1 MRKSFIIGISV
12 MLAFLACTKQTQQ
25 PAVEELVLEV
35 SMPETLTKTVLGPK
49 AAGVYPVLWSVGDYI
64 TVNGVPSKPLT
75 ALEAGATTAVF
86 HFSAPIKTPYHVQY
100 GTEVPAFQQYTDGN
114 ICAFSAPMQ
123 ATSYEA
129 AFTLKHQAC
138 VLSLPLS
145 GSVTVA
151 GISVSAIDGTP
162 LSSGGT
168 VQLTMP
174 GGGVS
179 ISSAKTFCLAVQPA
193 VLEKGLSVDIYT
205 TTGDRMNLVSF
216 VDETLTAGTVYKF
229 PATSFKANAHPV
241 TVIADFTQLKAFAEK
256 VAVGEK
262 YLQARMTAN
271 IQADNTWTPLEGF
284 TGDFDGGG
292 YTLSGL
298 KKAFANELQGCIRN
312 LTVEADITIASK
324 DDIVGKESDY
334 WAGIL
339 TNRMYTGA
347 LVSNC
352 VAKGSISYTQWG
364 KELQVGAICGYA
376 VRGTVEHCV
385 NEAAITVTGDDGT
398 AAVQAGGIV
407 GRVYASKDLV
417 HILNCRNEGTL
428 SLDGTLKS
436 AEVGGIVG
444 QFQPPAASA
453 LSGCTFTGEISFES
467 GSTLSGAMNL
477 GGIAGSVKTASIAD
491 CSSEGTMTVN
501 SSSSGA
507 IRAGGILGNAQSY
520 GEGSDIG
527 LSGCT
532 FSGALT
538 IDVPSHGTLN
548 TNAITGLYST
558 ATHTETGCVNSGT
571 ITVL

>member
-241 TVIADFTQLKAFAEK
+241 TVIADYAQLKDFAEK
-256 VAVGEK
+256 VAAGEK
-262 YLQARMTAN
+262 YLQARMTAD
-271 IQADNTWTPLEGF
+271 IAADNTWTPLEGF

-324 DDIVGKESDY
+324 DDIVGEESVF

-352 VAKGSISYTQWG
+352 VAKGSLSYNQWG
-364 KELQVGAICGYA
+364 KELRAGAFCGYA
-376 VRGTVEHCV
+376 ARGSIEHCTNQASISV
-385 NEAAITVTGDDGT
+385 QGDGSW
-398 AAVQAGGIV
+398 AVQAGGIV
-407 GRVYASKDLV
+407 GRVYASGDQV
-417 HILNCRNEGTL
+417 NITGCTNEGSL
-428 SLDGTLKS
+428 SLSGTLKTTE
-436 AEVGGIVG
+436 AGGIVG
-444 QFQPPAASA
+444 QFQPATAST
-453 LSGCTFTGEISFES
+453 LSGCSFTGDISFES
-467 GSTLSGAMNL
+467 SSTLSGAMNL

-491 CSSEGTMTVN
+491 CSSAGTMTVN

>member
-1 MRKSFIIGISV
+1 MRNAFIIGISLL
-12 MLAFLACTKQTQQ
+12 LAFLSCAKQEQ
-25 PAVEELVLEV
+25 PAVEEVMLEV
-35 SMPETLTKTVLGPK
+35 SMPRTVTKTVLGLK

-64 TVNGVPSKPLT
+64 TVNGVQSRPLT
-75 ALEAGATTAVF
+75 ALEAGSTTAVF

-100 GTEVPAFQQYTDGN
+100 GTEVPSAQQYTNGN

-123 ATSYEA
+123 VTSYET

-179 ISSAKTFCLAVQPA
+179 ISSAKTFCLALRPA
-193 VLEKGLSVDIYT
+193 YLEKGLSIDIYT
-205 TTGDRMNLVSF
+205 TEGTRMNLISF
-216 VDETLTAGTVYKF
+216 VGESLTAGSVYEFPETV
-229 PATSFKANAHPV
+229 FKANAHPL
-241 TVIADFTQLKAFAEK
+241 TVIADYAQLKAFAGR
-256 VAVGEK
+256 VAAGEK
-262 YLQARMTAN
+262 YLQARMTAD
-271 IQADNTWTPLEGF
+271 IAADNTWTPLKVF

-298 KKAFANELQGCIRN
+298 SKAFADTLQGCIRN
-312 LTVEADITIASK
+312 LTVDADIKISSK
-324 DDIVGKESDY
+324 DDIAGDEAVY
-334 WAGIL
+334 WAGII

-347 LVSNC
+347 LISNC
-352 VAKGSISYTQWG
+352 VAKGSLSYNQWG
-364 KELQVGAICGYA
+364 KELRAGAFCGYA
-376 VRGTVEHCV
+376 VRGSIEHCT
-385 NEAAITVTGDDGT
+385 NQASISVTGDGS

-407 GRVYASKDLV
+407 GRVYASSDLV

-444 QFQPPAASA
+444 KFEPNSSST

-491 CSSEGTMTVN
+491 CSSEGTMTVRA
-501 SSSSGA
+501 SSSGA

-520 GEGSDIG
+520 GDGSDIG

-538 IDVPSHGTLN
+538 IDVPLHGTLN

>member
-1 MRKSFIIGISV
+1 MRKQLYILSV
-12 MLAFLACTKQTQQ
+12 LVTALLSCTRQEQ
-25 PAVEELVLEV
+25 ASSGDFVLEV
-35 SMPETLTKTVLGPK
+35 SMPETLTKTVLGLT

-75 ALEAGATTAVF
+75 ALEAGAATAVF

-100 GTEVPAFQQYTDGN
+100 GTEVPAFQQYTEGN

-162 LSSGGT
+162 LSVGGT

-179 ISSAKTFCLAVQPA
+179 ISSAKTFCLALRPA
-193 VLEKGLSVDIYT
+193 YLEKGLSIDIYT
-205 TTGDRMNLVSF
+205 TEGTRMNLISF
-216 VDETLTAGTVYKF
+216 VGESLTAGSVYEF
-229 PATSFKANAHPV
+229 PATSFKANAHPL
-241 TVIADFTQLKAFAEK
+241 TVIADYAQLKAFAGR
-256 VAVGEK
+256 VAAGEK
-262 YLQARMTAN
+262 YLQARMTAD
-271 IQADNTWTPLEGF
+271 ITADDSWTPLEGF

-292 YTLSGL
+292 YTVFGL

-312 LTVEADITIASK
+312 LTVEADIKISSK
-324 DDIVGKESDY
+324 DDIVGEESVY
-334 WAGIL
+334 WAGII

-347 LVSNC
+347 LISNC
-352 VAKGSISYTQWG
+352 VAKGSLSYNQWG
-364 KELQVGAICGYA
+364 KELRAGAFCGYA
-376 VRGTVEHCV
+376 ARGSIEHCT
-385 NEAAITVTGDDGT
+385 NQASIHVTGNGS

-407 GRVYASKDLV
+407 GRVYASGDQV
-417 HILNCRNEGTL
+417 NIIGCTNEGSL
-428 SLDGTLKS
+428 SLSGTLKTTE
-436 AEVGGIVG
+436 AGGIVG
-444 QFQPPAASA
+444 QFQPISTSI
-453 LSGCTFTGEISFES
+453 LSGCSFTGEISFES

-491 CSSEGTMTVN
+491 CSSAGAMTVS

-507 IRAGGILGNAQSY
+507 IRAGGILGQAQSY
-520 GEGSDIG
+520 GDGSDIG
-527 LSGCT
+527 LAGCT

-538 IDVPSHGTLN
+538 IHVPSHGTLN

-558 ATHTETGCVNSGT
+558 ATHTETGCVNTGK

>member
-1 MRKSFIIGISV
+1 MRNAFIIGISLV
-12 MLAFLACTKQTQQ
+12 LAILSCAKQEQ
-25 PAVEELVLEV
+25 PAMEEVVLEV
-35 SMPETLTKTVLGPK
+35 SMPQTVTKTVLGLK

-64 TVNGVPSKPLT
+64 TVNGVQSRPLT
-75 ALEAGATTAVF
+75 ALEAGSTTAVF

-100 GTEVPAFQQYTDGN
+100 GTEVPSAQQYTNGN

-123 ATSYEA
+123 VTSYET

-162 LSSGGT
+162 LSGGGT

-179 ISSAKTFCLAVQPA
+179 ISSAKTFCLALRPVY
-193 VLEKGLSVDIYT
+193 LEKGLSIDIYT
-205 TTGDRMNLVSF
+205 TEGTRMNLISF
-216 VDETLTAGTVYKF
+216 VGENLTAGTVYEF
-229 PATSFKANAHPV
+229 PETVFKANAHPV
-241 TVIADFTQLKAFAEK
+241 TVIANFTQLKAFAEK
-256 VAVGEK
+256 VAAGEK

-298 KKAFANELQGCIRN
+298 SKAFANELQGCIRN
-312 LTVEADITIASK
+312 LTVDADITIASK
-324 DDIVGKESDY
+324 DDIAGDESVY
-334 WAGIL
+334 WAGII

-347 LVSNC
+347 LISNC
-352 VAKGSISYTQWG
+352 VAKGSLSYSQWG
-364 KELQVGAICGYA
+364 KELRAGAFCGYA
-376 VRGTVEHCV
+376 PRGSIEHCT
-385 NEAAITVTGDDGT
+385 NQASISVTGDGS

-407 GRVYASKDLV
+407 GRVYASGDQV
-417 HILNCRNEGTL
+417 NIIGCTNEGSL
-428 SLDGTLKS
+428 SLSGTLKTTE
-436 AEVGGIVG
+436 AGGIVG
-444 QFQPPAASA
+444 QFQPISTSI
-453 LSGCTFTGEISFES
+453 LSGCSFTGEISFES

-491 CSSEGTMTVN
+491 CSSAGTMTVN

-520 GEGSDIG
+520 GDGSDIG
-527 LSGCT
+527 LTGCT

-538 IDVPSHGTLN
+538 INVPSHGTLY
-548 TNAITGLYST
+548 TNAFTGLYST
-558 ATHTETGCVNSGT
+558 ATHTETGCVNTGT

>member
-1 MRKSFIIGISV
+1 MRKQLYILSV
-12 MLAFLACTKQTQQ
+12 LATALLSCTRQEQ
-25 PAVEELVLEV
+25 ASSGDFVLEV
-35 SMPETLTKTVLGPK
+35 SMPETVTKTVLGPK

-75 ALEAGATTAVF
+75 TLEAGEATAAF
-86 HFSAPIKTPYHVQY
+86 HFSESIKTPYHVQY
-100 GTEVPAFQQYTDGN
+100 GSGVPSAQQYSEGN
-114 ICAFSAPMQ
+114 IRAFAAPMGV
-123 ATSYEA
+123 TSYDA
-129 AFTLKHQAC
+129 SFTLEHQAC

-162 LSSGGT
+162 LSGGGT

-179 ISSAKTFCLAVQPA
+179 ISSAKTFCLALRPA
-193 VLEKGLSVDIYT
+193 YLEKGLSVDIYT

-216 VDETLTAGTVYKF
+216 VGETLTAGSVYEFQETV
-229 PATSFKANAHPV
+229 FKANAHPV
-241 TVIADFTQLKAFAEK
+241 TVIANFTQLKAFAEK
-256 VAVGEK
+256 VAASEK
-262 YLQARMTAN
+262 FLQARMTAN

-312 LTVEADITIASK
+312 LTVEADIKISSK
-324 DDIVGKESDY
+324 DDIVGKDSVY
-334 WAGIL
+334 WAGII

-347 LVSNC
+347 LINNC
-352 VAKGSISYTQWG
+352 VAKGSLFYNQWG
-364 KELQVGAICGYA
+364 KELRAGAFCGYA
-376 VRGTVEHCV
+376 ARGSIEHCT
-385 NEAAITVTGDDGT
+385 NQASISVTGDGS

-407 GRVYASKDLV
+407 GRVYASGDQV
-417 HILNCRNEGTL
+417 NIIGCTNEGSL
-428 SLDGTLKS
+428 SLSGTLKTTE
-436 AEVGGIVG
+436 AGGIVG
-444 QFQPPAASA
+444 QFQPISTSI
-453 LSGCTFTGEISFES
+453 LSGCTFTGEINFES

-491 CSSEGTMTVN
+491 CSSAGTMTVN

-520 GEGSDIG
+520 GDGSDIG
-527 LSGCT
+527 LAGCT
-532 FSGALT
+532 FSGTLT
-538 IDVPSHGTLN
+538 IHVPSHGTLN

>member
-1 MRKSFIIGISV
+1 MRKTFIIGISV
-12 MLAFLACTKQTQQ
+12 VLAFLACTKQTQQ

-86 HFSAPIKTPYHVQY
+86 HFSEPIKTPYHVQY
-100 GTEVPAFQQYTDGN
+100 GGEVPSSQQYAEGN
-114 ICAFSAPMQ
+114 IRSFSAPMQ
-123 ATSYEA
+123 VTSYEA
-129 AFTLKHQAC
+129 TFTMEHQAC
-138 VLSLPLS
+138 ILSLPLS
-145 GSVTVA
+145 GSVNIA
-151 GISVSAIDGTP
+151 GISVSALDGTP
-162 LSSGGT
+162 LSVGGT
-168 VQLTMP
+168 VQLTFP

-179 ISSAKTFCLAVQPA
+179 IESAKTFCLALRPA
-193 VLEKGLSVDIYT
+193 YLEKGLSVDIYT
-205 TTGDRMNLVSF
+205 TTGERMNLVSF
-216 VDETLTAGTVYKF
+216 VDETLTAGTVYEF
-229 PATSFKANAHPV
+229 PATTFKANAHPV
-241 TVIADFTQLKAFAEK
+241 TVIANYTQLKAFAAK
-256 VAVGEK
+256 VAAGEK
-262 YLQARMTAN
+262 YLQARMTAD
-271 IQADNTWTPLEGF
+271 IVADNTWTPLVGF

-298 KKAFANELQGCIRN
+298 SKAFANELQGCIRN
-312 LTVEADITIASK
+312 LTVEADITITSK
-324 DDIVGKESDY
+324 DDIVGEESVF

-347 LVSNC
+347 LISNC
-352 VAKGSISYTQWG
+352 VAKGSLSYNQWG
-364 KELQVGAICGYA
+364 KELRAGAFCGYA
-376 VRGTVEHCV
+376 ARGSIEHCT
-385 NEAAITVTGDDGT
+385 NQASISVTGDGS

-407 GRVYASKDLV
+407 GRVYASGDQV
-417 HILNCRNEGTL
+417 NIIGCTNEGSL
-428 SLDGTLKS
+428 SLSGTLKTT
-436 AEVGGIVG
+436 EVGGIVG
-444 QFQPPAASA
+444 QFQPAPASA
-453 LSGCTFTGEISFES
+453 LSGCTFTGEINFES

-491 CSSEGTMTVN
+491 CSSEGTMTVRA
-501 SSSSGA
+501 SSSGA

-520 GEGSDIG
+520 EGTNSIS
-527 LSGCT
+527 LTGCT

>member
-1 MRKSFIIGISV
+1 MRKQLYILSV
-12 MLAFLACTKQTQQ
+12 LATALLSCTRQEQ
-25 PAVEELVLEV
+25 ASSGDFVLEV
-35 SMPETLTKTVLGPK
+35 SMPETLTKTVLGLK

-64 TVNGVPSKPLT
+64 TVNGVLSKPLT
-75 ALEAGATTAVF
+75 ALEAGAATAVF

-100 GTEVPAFQQYTDGN
+100 GTEVPAFQQYTEGN

-162 LSSGGT
+162 LSGGGT

-179 ISSAKTFCLAVQPA
+179 ISSAKTFCLALRPA
-193 VLEKGLSVDIYT
+193 YLEKGLSIDIYT
-205 TTGDRMNLVSF
+205 TEGTRMNLISF
-216 VDETLTAGTVYKF
+216 VGESLTAGSVYEF
-229 PATSFKANAHPV
+229 PATSFKANAHPL
-241 TVIADFTQLKAFAEK
+241 TVIADYAQLKAFAGR
-256 VAVGEK
+256 VAAGEK

-292 YTLSGL
+292 YTVFGL

-312 LTVEADITIASK
+312 LTVEADIKISSK
-324 DDIVGKESDY
+324 DDIVGDKDVY
-334 WAGIL
+334 WAGII

-347 LVSNC
+347 LISNC
-352 VAKGSISYTQWG
+352 VAKGSLSYNQWG
-364 KELQVGAICGYA
+364 KELRAGAFCGYA
-376 VRGTVEHCV
+376 ARGSIEHCT
-385 NEAAITVTGDDGT
+385 NQASIHVTGDGS

-407 GRVYASKDLV
+407 GRVYASGDQV
-417 HILNCRNEGTL
+417 NIIGCTNEGSL
-428 SLDGTLKS
+428 SLSGTLKTTE
-436 AEVGGIVG
+436 AGGIVG
-444 QFQPPAASA
+444 QFQPAAASA
-453 LSGCTFTGEISFES
+453 LSGCSFTGEISFES

-491 CSSEGTMTVN
+491 CSSAGTMTVN

-507 IRAGGILGNAQSY
+507 IRSGGILGHAQSY
-520 GEGSDIG
+520 GDGSDIG
-527 LSGCT
+527 LAGCT
-532 FSGALT
+532 FSGVLT
-538 IDVPSHGTLN
+538 IHVPSHGTLN

>member
-1 MRKSFIIGISV
+1 MRKQLYILSV
-12 MLAFLACTKQTQQ
+12 LATALLSCTRQEQ
-25 PAVEELVLEV
+25 PPMKDFMLEV

-49 AAGVYPVLWSVGDYI
+49 AAGIYPVLWSVGDYI
-64 TVNGVPSKPLT
+64 TVNGVQSKPLT
-75 ALEAGATTAVF
+75 ALEAGAATAVF
-86 HFSAPIKTPYHVQY
+86 HFSESIKTPYHVQY
-100 GTEVPAFQQYTDGN
+100 GSGVPSAQQYSDGN

-162 LSSGGT
+162 LSGGGT

-179 ISSAKTFCLAVQPA
+179 ISSAKTFCLALRPA
-193 VLEKGLSVDIYT
+193 YLEKGLSIDIYT
-205 TTGDRMNLVSF
+205 TEGTRMNLISF
-216 VDETLTAGTVYKF
+216 VGESLTAGSVYEF
-229 PATSFKANAHPV
+229 PATSFKANAHPL
-241 TVIADFTQLKAFAEK
+241 TVIADYAQLKAFADR
-256 VAVGEK
+256 VAAGEK

-312 LTVEADITIASK
+312 LTVEADIKISSK
-324 DDIVGKESDY
+324 DDIVGEESVY
-334 WAGIL
+334 WAGII

-347 LVSNC
+347 LISNC
-352 VAKGSISYTQWG
+352 VAKGSLSYNQWG
-364 KELQVGAICGYA
+364 KELRAGAFCGYA
-376 VRGTVEHCV
+376 ARGSIEHCTNQASISV
-385 NEAAITVTGDDGT
+385 KGDGS

-407 GRVYASKDLV
+407 GRVYASGDQV
-417 HILNCRNEGTL
+417 NIIGCRDEGSL
-428 SLDGTLKS
+428 SLSGTLKTTE
-436 AEVGGIVG
+436 AGGIVG
-444 QFQPPAASA
+444 QFQPISTSI
-453 LSGCTFTGEISFES
+453 LSGCSFTGEISFES

-491 CSSEGTMTVN
+491 CSSAGTMTVN

-507 IRAGGILGNAQSY
+507 IRSGGILGHAQSY
-520 GEGSDIG
+520 GDGSDIG
-527 LSGCT
+527 LAGCT

-538 IDVPSHGTLN
+538 IHVSSHGTLN

-558 ATHTETGCVNSGT
+558 ATHTETGCVNSGK

>member
-1 MRKSFIIGISV
+1 MRKQLYILSV
-12 MLAFLACTKQTQQ
+12 LALTVLSCTRQEQ
-25 PAVEELVLEV
+25 ASSGDFVLEV

-75 ALEAGATTAVF
+75 ALEAGDATAVF

-100 GTEVPAFQQYTDGN
+100 GTEVPAFQQYTEGN

-162 LSSGGT
+162 LSGGGT

-179 ISSAKTFCLAVQPA
+179 ISSAKTFYLALQPA
-193 VLEKGLSVDIYT
+193 YLEKGLSIDIYT
-205 TTGDRMNLVSF
+205 TEGTRMNLISF
-216 VDETLTAGTVYKF
+216 VGENLTAGSVYEF
-229 PATSFKANAHPV
+229 PATTFKANAHPL
-241 TVIADFTQLKAFAEK
+241 TVIADYAQLKAFAGR
-256 VAVGEK
+256 VAAGEK

-312 LTVEADITIASK
+312 LTVEADIKISSK
-324 DDIVGKESDY
+324 DDIVGEESVY
-334 WAGIL
+334 WAGII

-347 LVSNC
+347 LISNC
-352 VAKGSISYTQWG
+352 VAKGSLSYTQWG
-364 KELQVGAICGYA
+364 KELRAGAFCGYA
-376 VRGTVEHCV
+376 ARGSIEHCT
-385 NEAAITVTGDDGT
+385 NQASISVTGDGS

-407 GRVYASKDLV
+407 GRVYASGDQV
-417 HILNCRNEGTL
+417 NIIGCRDEGSL
-428 SLDGTLKS
+428 SLSGTLKTTE
-436 AEVGGIVG
+436 AGGIVG
-444 QFQPPAASA
+444 QFQPISTSI
-453 LSGCTFTGEISFES
+453 LSGCSFTGEISFES

-491 CSSEGTMTVN
+491 CSSAGTMTVN

-507 IRAGGILGNAQSY
+507 IRSGGILGHAQSY
-520 GEGSDIG
+520 GDGSDIC
-527 LSGCT
+527 LAGCT

-538 IDVPSHGTLN
+538 IHVSSHGTLN

-558 ATHTETGCVNSGT
+558 ATHTETDCVNSGK

>member
-1 MRKSFIIGISV
+1 MGKQLYILSV
-12 MLAFLACTKQTQQ
+12 LALTVLSCTRQEQ
-25 PAVEELVLEV
+25 VSSGDFVLEV
-35 SMPETLTKTVLGPK
+35 SMPETLTKTVLGLK

-75 ALEAGATTAVF
+75 ALEAGDATAVF

-100 GTEVPAFQQYTDGN
+100 GTEVPAFQQYTEGN

-145 GSVTVA
+145 GSVNIA
-151 GISVSAIDGTP
+151 GISVGALDGTP
-162 LSSGGT
+162 LSVGGT

-174 GGGVS
+174 EGGVS
-179 ISSAKTFCLAVQPA
+179 ISSAKTFCLALRPA
-193 VLEKGLSVDIYT
+193 YLEKGLSIDIYT
-205 TTGDRMNLVSF
+205 TEGTRMNLISF
-216 VDETLTAGTVYKF
+216 VGESLTAGSVYEF
-229 PATSFKANAHPV
+229 PATSFKANAHPL
-241 TVIADFTQLKAFAEK
+241 TVIADYAQLKAFADR
-256 VAVGEK
+256 VAAGEK
-262 YLQARMTAN
+262 YLQARMTAD
-271 IQADNTWTPLEGF
+271 ITADDSWTPLEGF

-312 LTVEADITIASK
+312 LTVEADIKISSK
-324 DDIVGKESDY
+324 DDIVGEESVY
-334 WAGIL
+334 WAGII
-339 TNRMYTGA
+339 TNRMYAGA
-347 LVSNC
+347 LISNC
-352 VAKGSISYTQWG
+352 VAKGSLFYNQWG
-364 KELQVGAICGYA
+364 KELRAGAFCGYA
-376 VRGTVEHCV
+376 ARGSIEHCT
-385 NEAAITVTGDDGT
+385 NQASISVTGDGS

-407 GRVYASKDLV
+407 GRVYASGDQV
-417 HILNCRNEGTL
+417 NIIGCTNEGSL
-428 SLDGTLKS
+428 SLSGTLKTTE
-436 AEVGGIVG
+436 AGGIVG
-444 QFQPPAASA
+444 QFQPISTSA
-453 LSGCTFTGEISFES
+453 LSGCSFTGEISFES

-491 CSSEGTMTVN
+491 CSSAGTMTVN

-507 IRAGGILGNAQSY
+507 IRSGGILGHAQSY
-520 GEGSDIG
+520 GDGSDIG

-538 IDVPSHGTLN
+538 IHVPSHGTLN

>member
-1 MRKSFIIGISV
+1 MRKQLYILSVLALVLIS
-12 MLAFLACTKQTQQ
+12 CTRQEQ
-25 PAVEELVLEV
+25 ASSGDFVLEV

-75 ALEAGATTAVF
+75 ALEAGAATAVF
-86 HFSAPIKTPYHVQY
+86 HFSAPIKTPYRVQY
-100 GTEVPAFQQYTDGN
+100 GIDVPSVQQYSEGN
-114 ICAFSAPMQ
+114 IRAFSAPMGV
-123 ATSYEA
+123 TSYDA
-129 AFTLKHQAC
+129 SFTLEHLAC

-145 GSVTVA
+145 GSVSIA
-151 GISVSAIDGTP
+151 GISVSALDGTP

-179 ISSAKTFCLAVQPA
+179 ISSAKTFCLALRPA
-193 VLEKGLSVDIYT
+193 YLEKGLSIDIYT
-205 TTGDRMNLVSF
+205 TEGTRMNLISF
-216 VDETLTAGTVYKF
+216 VGESLTAGSVYEF
-229 PATSFKANAHPV
+229 PATSFKANAHPL
-241 TVIADFTQLKAFAEK
+241 TVIADYAQLKAFAEK
-256 VAVGEK
+256 VASGEK
-262 YLQARMTAN
+262 YLQARMTAD
-271 IQADNTWTPLEGF
+271 ITADDTWTPLDGF

-312 LTVEADITIASK
+312 LTVDADIKISSK
-324 DDIVGKESDY
+324 DDIAGDESVY
-334 WAGIL
+334 WAGII

-347 LVSNC
+347 LISNC
-352 VAKGSISYTQWG
+352 VAKGSLSYNQWG
-364 KELQVGAICGYA
+364 KELRAGAFCGYA
-376 VRGTVEHCV
+376 ARGSIEHCA
-385 NEAAITVTGDDGT
+385 NQASISVTGDGS

-407 GRVYASKDLV
+407 GRVYASGDQV
-417 HILNCRNEGTL
+417 NIIGCTNEGSL
-428 SLDGTLKS
+428 SLSGTLKTTE
-436 AEVGGIVG
+436 AGGIVG
-444 QFQPPAASA
+444 QFQPAAASA
-453 LSGCTFTGEISFES
+453 LSGCTFTGEITFGS

-491 CSSEGTMTVN
+491 CSSAGTMTVN
-501 SSSSGA
+501 SSFSGA

-520 GEGSDIG
+520 TGDNSVSLTDC
-527 LSGCT
+527 S

-538 IDVPSHGTLN
+538 IHVPSHGTLN

-558 ATHTETGCVNSGT
+558 DTHTETGCVNSGT

>member
-12 MLAFLACTKQTQQ
+12 VLAFLACTKQTQQ

-241 TVIADFTQLKAFAEK
+241 TVIADYAQLKDFAEK
-256 VAVGEK
+256 VAAGEK
-262 YLQARMTAN
+262 YLQARMTAD
-271 IQADNTWTPLEGF
+271 IAADNTWTPLEGF

-324 DDIVGKESDY
+324 DDIVGEESVF

-352 VAKGSISYTQWG
+352 VAKGSLSYNQWG
-364 KELQVGAICGYA
+364 KELRAGAFCGYA
-376 VRGTVEHCV
+376 ARGSIEHCTNQASISV
-385 NEAAITVTGDDGT
+385 QGDGSW
-398 AAVQAGGIV
+398 AVQAGGIV
-407 GRVYASKDLV
+407 GRVYASGDQV
-417 HILNCRNEGTL
+417 NITGCTNEGSL
-428 SLDGTLKS
+428 SLSGTLKTTE
-436 AEVGGIVG
+436 AGGIVG
-444 QFQPPAASA
+444 QFQPATAST
-453 LSGCTFTGEISFES
+453 LSGCSFTGDISFES
-467 GSTLSGAMNL
+467 SSTLSGAMNL

-491 CSSEGTMTVN
+491 CSSAGTMTVN

-538 IDVPSHGTLN
+538 IDVSSHGTLN

>member
-1 MRKSFIIGISV
+1 MRKQLYILSV
-12 MLAFLACTKQTQQ
+12 LATALLSCTRQEQ
-25 PAVEELVLEV
+25 ASSGDFVLEV
-35 SMPETLTKTVLGPK
+35 SMPETLTKTVLGLK

-75 ALEAGATTAVF
+75 ALEAGDATAVF

-100 GTEVPAFQQYTDGN
+100 GTEVPAFQQYTEGN

-162 LSSGGT
+162 LSGGGT

-179 ISSAKTFCLAVQPA
+179 ISSAKTFCLALRPVY
-193 VLEKGLSVDIYT
+193 LEKGLSIDIYT
-205 TTGDRMNLVSF
+205 TEGTRMNLISF
-216 VDETLTAGTVYKF
+216 VGESLTAGTVYEF
-229 PATSFKANAHPV
+229 PETVFKANAHPV
-241 TVIADFTQLKAFAEK
+241 TVIANFTQLKVFAEK
-256 VAVGEK
+256 VAAGEK
-262 YLQARMTAN
+262 YLQARMTAD
-271 IQADNTWTPLEGF
+271 ITADDSWTPLEGF

-292 YTLSGL
+292 YTISGL
-298 KKAFANELQGCIRN
+298 SKAFANELQGCIRN
-312 LTVEADITIASK
+312 LTVDADIKISSK
-324 DDIVGKESDY
+324 DDIVGEESVY
-334 WAGIL
+334 WAGII

-347 LVSNC
+347 LISNC
-352 VAKGSISYTQWG
+352 VAKGSLSYNQWG
-364 KELQVGAICGYA
+364 KELRVGAICGYA
-376 VRGTVEHCV
+376 ARGSIEHCT
-385 NEAAITVTGDDGT
+385 NLASISVTGDGS
-398 AAVQAGGIV
+398 AAIQAGGIV
-407 GRVYASKDLV
+407 GRVYASGDQV
-417 HILNCRNEGTL
+417 TIIGCTNEGSL
-428 SLDGTLKS
+428 SLSGTLKTTE
-436 AEVGGIVG
+436 AGGIVG
-444 QFQPPAASA
+444 QFQPISTSI
-453 LSGCTFTGEISFES
+453 LSGCSFTGEISFES

-491 CSSEGTMTVN
+491 CSSAGTMTVN

-507 IRAGGILGNAQSY
+507 IRSGGILGHAQSY
-520 GEGSDIG
+520 SDGSDIG

-538 IDVPSHGTLN
+538 IHVPSHGTLN

-558 ATHTETGCVNSGT
+558 ATHTETGCVNTGK

>member
-1 MRKSFIIGISV
+1 MRKQLYILSV
-12 MLAFLACTKQTQQ
+12 LAMALLSCTRQEQ
-25 PAVEELVLEV
+25 ASSGDFVLEV
-35 SMPETLTKTVLGPK
+35 SMPETVTKTVLGPK

-100 GTEVPAFQQYTDGN
+100 GTEVPAFQQYTEGN

-162 LSSGGT
+162 LSGGGT

-179 ISSAKTFCLAVQPA
+179 IASAKTFCWALRPVY
-193 VLEKGLSVDIYT
+193 LEKGLSIDIYT
-205 TTGDRMNLVSF
+205 TEGTRMNLISF
-216 VDETLTAGTVYKF
+216 VGETLTAGSVYEF

-241 TVIADFTQLKAFAEK
+241 TVIANYAQLKAFADR
-256 VAVGEK
+256 VAAGEK
-262 YLQARMTAN
+262 YLQARMTAD
-271 IQADNTWTPLEGF
+271 IAADNTWTPLKEF

-312 LTVEADITIASK
+312 LTVDADIKISSK
-324 DDIVGKESDY
+324 DDIVGKDSVY
-334 WAGIL
+334 WAGII

-347 LVSNC
+347 LINNC
-352 VAKGSISYTQWG
+352 VAKGSMSYNQWG
-364 KELQVGAICGYA
+364 KELRAGAFCGYA
-376 VRGTVEHCV
+376 ARGSIEHCT
-385 NEAAITVTGDDGT
+385 NQASISVTGDGS

-407 GRVYASKDLV
+407 GRVYASGDQV
-417 HILNCRNEGTL
+417 NIIGCTNEGSL
-428 SLDGTLKS
+428 SLSGTLKTTE
-436 AEVGGIVG
+436 AGGIVG
-444 QFQPPAASA
+444 QFQPISTSI
-453 LSGCTFTGEISFES
+453 LSGCTFTSEINFES

-491 CSSEGTMTVN
+491 CSSAGTMTVN

-507 IRAGGILGNAQSY
+507 IRAGGILGNAQKYTGDNSV
-520 GEGSDIG
+520 SLTDC
-527 LSGCT
+527 S
-532 FSGALT
+532 FSGTLT
-538 IDVPSHGTLN
+538 IHVPSHGTLN

>member
-1 MRKSFIIGISV
+1 MRKQLYILSV
-12 MLAFLACTKQTQQ
+12 LATALLSCTRQEQ
-25 PAVEELVLEV
+25 ASSGDFVLEV
-35 SMPETLTKTVLGPK
+35 SMPETLTKTVLGLK

-75 ALEAGATTAVF
+75 ALEAGAATAVF

-100 GTEVPAFQQYTDGN
+100 GTEVPAFQQYTEGN

-162 LSSGGT
+162 LSGGGT

-179 ISSAKTFCLAVQPA
+179 ISSAKTFCLALRPA
-193 VLEKGLSVDIYT
+193 YLEKGLSIDVYT
-205 TTGDRMNLVSF
+205 TEGTRMNLISF
-216 VDETLTAGTVYKF
+216 VGESLTAGTVYEF
-229 PATSFKANAHPV
+229 PETVFKANAHPL
-241 TVIADFTQLKAFAEK
+241 TVIADYAQLKAFAGR
-256 VAVGEK
+256 VAAGEK
-262 YLQARMTAN
+262 YLQARMTAD
-271 IQADNTWTPLEGF
+271 ITADDSWTPLEGF

-312 LTVEADITIASK
+312 LTVEADIKISSK
-324 DDIVGKESDY
+324 DDIVGEESVY
-334 WAGIL
+334 WAGII

-347 LVSNC
+347 LISNC
-352 VAKGSISYTQWG
+352 VAKGSLTYNQWG
-364 KELQVGAICGYA
+364 KELRAGAFCGYA
-376 VRGTVEHCV
+376 ARGSIEHCT
-385 NEAAITVTGDDGT
+385 NQASISVTGDGS

-407 GRVYASKDLV
+407 GRVYASGDQV
-417 HILNCRNEGTL
+417 TIIGCTNEGSL
-428 SLDGTLKS
+428 SLSGTLKTTE
-436 AEVGGIVG
+436 AGGIVG
-444 QFQPPAASA
+444 QFQPISTSI
-453 LSGCTFTGEISFES
+453 LSGCSFTGEISFES

-491 CSSEGTMTVN
+491 CSSAGTMTVN

-507 IRAGGILGNAQSY
+507 IRSGGILGQAQSY
-520 GEGSDIG
+520 GDGSDIG
-527 LSGCT
+527 LAGCT

-538 IDVPSHGTLN
+538 IHVPSHGTLN

>member
-1 MRKSFIIGISV
+1 MRKQLYILSV
-12 MLAFLACTKQTQQ
+12 LATALLSCTRLEQ
-25 PAVEELVLEV
+25 ASSGDFVLEV
-35 SMPETLTKTVLGPK
+35 SMPETVTKTVLGPK

-75 ALEAGATTAVF
+75 ALEAGAATAVF
-86 HFSAPIKTPYHVQY
+86 HFSEPIKTPYHVQY
-100 GTEVPAFQQYTDGN
+100 GGEVPSSQQYAEGN
-114 ICAFSAPMQ
+114 IRSFSAPMQ
-123 ATSYEA
+123 VTSYEA
-129 AFTLKHQAC
+129 TFTMKHQAC

-162 LSSGGT
+162 LSVGGT

-179 ISSAKTFCLAVQPA
+179 ISSAKTFCLALRPA
-193 VLEKGLSVDIYT
+193 YLEKGLSIEIYT
-205 TTGDRMNLVSF
+205 TEGTRMNLISF
-216 VDETLTAGTVYKF
+216 VGETLTAGSVYEF
-229 PATSFKANAHPV
+229 PATSFKANAHPL
-241 TVIADFTQLKAFAEK
+241 TVIADYAQLKAFAGR
-256 VAVGEK
+256 VAAGEK
-262 YLQARMTAN
+262 YLQARMTAD
-271 IQADNTWTPLEGF
+271 ITADDSWTPLEGF

-292 YTLSGL
+292 YTVSGL

-312 LTVEADITIASK
+312 LTVEADIKISSK
-324 DDIVGKESDY
+324 DDIVGEESVY

-347 LVSNC
+347 LISNC

-444 QFQPPAASA
+444 QFQPPAASI
-453 LSGCTFTGEISFES
+453 LSGCSFTGEISFES
-467 GSTLSGAMNL
+467 GSTLSGVMNL
-477 GGIAGSVKTASIAD
+477 GGIAGSVKTASIVD
-491 CSSEGTMTVN
+491 CSSAGTMTVN
-501 SSSSGA
+501 SSSSGD
-507 IRAGGILGNAQSY
+507 IRAGGILGNAQKYTGDNSV
-520 GEGSDIG
+520 SLTDC
-527 LSGCT
+527 S

-538 IDVPSHGTLN
+538 IHVPSHGTLY
-548 TNAITGLYST
+548 TNAFTGLYST
-558 ATHTETGCVNSGT
+558 DTHTETGCVNSGT

>member
-1 MRKSFIIGISV
+1 MGKQLYILSV
-12 MLAFLACTKQTQQ
+12 LALTVLSCTRQEQ
-25 PAVEELVLEV
+25 ASSGDFVLEV
-35 SMPETLTKTVLGPK
+35 SMPETLTKTVLGLK

-75 ALEAGATTAVF
+75 ALEAGAATAVF

-100 GTEVPAFQQYTDGN
+100 GTEVPAFQQYTEGN

-162 LSSGGT
+162 LSGGGT

-179 ISSAKTFCLAVQPA
+179 ISSAKTFCLALRPVY
-193 VLEKGLSVDIYT
+193 LEKGLSIDIYT
-205 TTGDRMNLVSF
+205 TEGTRMNLISF
-216 VDETLTAGTVYKF
+216 VGENLTAGSVYEF
-229 PATSFKANAHPV
+229 PATSFKANAHPL
-241 TVIADFTQLKAFAEK
+241 TVIADYAQLKAFAGR
-256 VAVGEK
+256 VAAGEK

-271 IQADNTWTPLEGF
+271 IQADDSWTPLEGF

-312 LTVEADITIASK
+312 LTVEADIKISSK
-324 DDIVGKESDY
+324 DDIVGDKDVY
-334 WAGIL
+334 WAGII
-339 TNRMYTGA
+339 TNRMYAGA
-347 LVSNC
+347 LISNC
-352 VAKGSISYTQWG
+352 VAKGSLSYNQWG
-364 KELQVGAICGYA
+364 KELRAGAICGYA
-376 VRGTVEHCV
+376 VRGSIEHCT
-385 NEAAITVTGDDGT
+385 NQASISVTGDGS

-407 GRVYASKDLV
+407 GRVYASSDQV
-417 HILNCRNEGTL
+417 NIIGCTNEGSL
-428 SLDGTLKS
+428 SLSGTLKTTE
-436 AEVGGIVG
+436 AGGIVG
-444 QFQPPAASA
+444 QFQPISTSA
-453 LSGCTFTGEISFES
+453 LSGCSFTGEISFES

-491 CSSEGTMTVN
+491 CSSAGTMTVN

-507 IRAGGILGNAQSY
+507 IRSGGILGHAQSY
-520 GEGSDIG
+520 GDGSDIG
-527 LSGCT
+527 LAGCT

-538 IDVPSHGTLN
+538 IHVPSHGTLN

>member
-174 GGGVS
+174 VGGVS

-241 TVIADFTQLKAFAEK
+241 TVIADYAQLKDFAEK
-256 VAVGEK
+256 VAAGEK
-262 YLQARMTAN
+262 YLQARMTAD
-271 IQADNTWTPLEGF
+271 IAADNTWTPLEGF

-324 DDIVGKESDY
+324 DDIVGEESVF

-352 VAKGSISYTQWG
+352 VAKGSLSYNQWG
-364 KELQVGAICGYA
+364 KELRAGAFCGYA
-376 VRGTVEHCV
+376 ARGSIEHCTNQASISV
-385 NEAAITVTGDDGT
+385 QGDGSW
-398 AAVQAGGIV
+398 AVQAGGIV
-407 GRVYASKDLV
+407 GRVYASGDQV
-417 HILNCRNEGTL
+417 NITGCTNEGSL
-428 SLDGTLKS
+428 SLSGTLKTTE
-436 AEVGGIVG
+436 AGGIVG
-444 QFQPPAASA
+444 QFQPATAST
-453 LSGCTFTGEISFES
+453 LSGCSFTGDISFES
-467 GSTLSGAMNL
+467 SSTLSGAMNL

-491 CSSEGTMTVN
+491 CSSAGTMTVN

-538 IDVPSHGTLN
+538 IDVSSHGTLN

>member
-1 MRKSFIIGISV
+1 MRKQLYILSV
-12 MLAFLACTKQTQQ
+12 LALTVLSCTRQEQ
-25 PAVEELVLEV
+25 ASSGDFVLEV

-75 ALEAGATTAVF
+75 ALEAGAATAVF

-100 GTEVPAFQQYTDGN
+100 GTEVPAFQQYTEGN

-162 LSSGGT
+162 LSGGGT

-179 ISSAKTFCLAVQPA
+179 ISSAKTFYLALQPA
-193 VLEKGLSVDIYT
+193 YLEKGLSIDIYT
-205 TTGDRMNLVSF
+205 TEGTRMNLISF
-216 VDETLTAGTVYKF
+216 VGENLTAGSVYEF
-229 PATSFKANAHPV
+229 PATTFKANAHPL
-241 TVIADFTQLKAFAEK
+241 TVIADYAQLKAFAGR
-256 VAVGEK
+256 VAAGEK

-312 LTVEADITIASK
+312 LTVEADIKISSK
-324 DDIVGKESDY
+324 DDIVGEESVY
-334 WAGIL
+334 WAGII

-347 LVSNC
+347 LISNC
-352 VAKGSISYTQWG
+352 VAKGSLSYTQWG
-364 KELQVGAICGYA
+364 KELRAGAFCGYA
-376 VRGTVEHCV
+376 ARGSIEHCT
-385 NEAAITVTGDDGT
+385 NQASISVTGDGS

-407 GRVYASKDLV
+407 GRVYASGDQV
-417 HILNCRNEGTL
+417 NIIGCRDEGSL
-428 SLDGTLKS
+428 SLSGTLKTTE
-436 AEVGGIVG
+436 AGGIVG
-444 QFQPPAASA
+444 QFQPISTSI
-453 LSGCTFTGEISFES
+453 LSGCSFTGEISFES

-491 CSSEGTMTVN
+491 CSSAGTMTVN

-507 IRAGGILGNAQSY
+507 IRSGGILGHAQSY
-520 GEGSDIG
+520 GDGSDIC
-527 LSGCT
+527 LAGCT

-538 IDVPSHGTLN
+538 IHVSSHGTLN

-558 ATHTETGCVNSGT
+558 ATHTETDCVNSGK

>member
-1 MRKSFIIGISV
+1 MRKQLYILSV
-12 MLAFLACTKQTQQ
+12 LALALLSCTRQEQ
-25 PAVEELVLEV
+25 ASSGDFVLEV
-35 SMPETLTKTVLGPK
+35 SMPETLTKTVLGLT

-75 ALEAGATTAVF
+75 ALEAGDATAVF
-86 HFSAPIKTPYHVQY
+86 HFSEPIKTPYRVQY
-100 GTEVPAFQQYTDGN
+100 GTEVPAFQQYTEGN

-151 GISVSAIDGTP
+151 GISVSALDGTP
-162 LSSGGT
+162 LSGGGT

-179 ISSAKTFCLAVQPA
+179 ISSAKTFCLALRPA
-193 VLEKGLSVDIYT
+193 YLEKGLSIDIYT
-205 TTGDRMNLVSF
+205 TEGTRMNLISF
-216 VDETLTAGTVYKF
+216 VGESLTAGSVYEF
-229 PATSFKANAHPV
+229 PATSFKANAHPL
-241 TVIADFTQLKAFAEK
+241 TVIADYAQLKAFAGR
-256 VAVGEK
+256 VAAGEK

-292 YTLSGL
+292 YTVFGL

-312 LTVEADITIASK
+312 LTVEADIKISSK
-324 DDIVGKESDY
+324 DDIVGDKDVY
-334 WAGIL
+334 WAGII

-347 LVSNC
+347 LISNC
-352 VAKGSISYTQWG
+352 VAKGSLSYNQWG
-364 KELQVGAICGYA
+364 KELRAGAFCGYA
-376 VRGTVEHCV
+376 ARGSIEHCT
-385 NEAAITVTGDDGT
+385 NQASIHVTGDGS

-407 GRVYASKDLV
+407 GRVYASGDQV
-417 HILNCRNEGTL
+417 NIIGCTNEGSL
-428 SLDGTLKS
+428 SLSGTLKTTE
-436 AEVGGIVG
+436 AGGIVG
-444 QFQPPAASA
+444 QFQPAAASA
-453 LSGCTFTGEISFES
+453 LSGCSFTGEISFES

-491 CSSEGTMTVN
+491 CSSAGTMTVN

-507 IRAGGILGNAQSY
+507 IRSGGILGHAQSY
-520 GEGSDIG
+520 GDGSDIG
-527 LSGCT
+527 LAGCT
-532 FSGALT
+532 FSGVLT
-538 IDVPSHGTLN
+538 IHVPSHGTLN

>member
-1 MRKSFIIGISV
+1 MRNAFIIGISLL
-12 MLAFLACTKQTQQ
+12 LAFLSCAKQEQ
-25 PAVEELVLEV
+25 PAVEEVMLEV
-35 SMPETLTKTVLGPK
+35 SMPRTVTKTVLGLK
-49 AAGVYPVLWSVGDYI
+49 AADVYPVLWSVGDYI
-64 TVNGVPSKPLT
+64 TVNGVQSRPLT
-75 ALEAGATTAVF
+75 ALEAGSTTAVF

-100 GTEVPAFQQYTDGN
+100 GTEVPSTQQYTNGN

-162 LSSGGT
+162 LSGGGT
-168 VQLTMP
+168 VQLTIP
-174 GGGVS
+174 GSGVS
-179 ISSAKTFCLAVQPA
+179 IASAKTFCVALQPA
-193 VLEKGLSVDIYT
+193 YLEKGLSVDIYT

-216 VDETLTAGTVYKF
+216 VGETLTAGTVYEF
-229 PATSFKANAHPV
+229 PTTAFKANAHPV
-241 TVIADFTQLKAFAEK
+241 TVIANYAQLKAFADR
-256 VAVGEK
+256 VAAGEK

-298 KKAFANELQGCIRN
+298 KKAFVNELQGSIRN
-312 LTVEADITIASK
+312 LTVEADIAITSK
-324 DDIVGKESDY
+324 DDIVGDESVY

-347 LVSNC
+347 QVSNC
-352 VAKGSISYTQWG
+352 IAKGTISYTQWG
-364 KELQVGAICGYA
+364 KELRVGAICGYA
-376 VRGTVEHCV
+376 VRGTIEHCV
-385 NEAAITVTGDDGT
+385 NRAAITATGDGS
-398 AAVQAGGIV
+398 AAVLAGGIVGMVYASSNEVHVTDCANEGTLTLLGTLKTPEAGGIV
-407 GRVYASKDLV
+407 GR
-417 HILNCRNEGTL
+417 
-428 SLDGTLKS
+428 
-436 AEVGGIVG
+436 
-444 QFQPPAASA
+444 FQPVSTSA
-453 LSGCTFTGEISFES
+453 LSGCRFSGEITFGS
-467 GSTLSGAMNL
+467 GSTLSGATNL
-477 GGIAGSVKTASIAD
+477 GGIAGSVKTASIAG
-491 CSSEGTMTVN
+491 CSSAGTMTVS

-507 IRAGGILGNAQSY
+507 IRAGGILGNAQS
-520 GEGSDIG
+520 DIG

-538 IDVPSHGTLN
+538 IHVPSHGTLN
-548 TNAITGLYST
+548 TNAFTGLYST
-558 ATHTETGCVNSGT
+558 DTHTETGCVNSGT

>member
-1 MRKSFIIGISV
+1 MRKQLYILSV
-12 MLAFLACTKQTQQ
+12 LATALLSCTRQEQ
-25 PAVEELVLEV
+25 VSSGDFVLEA
-35 SMPETLTKTVLGPK
+35 SMPETVTKTVLGLK

-75 ALEAGATTAVF
+75 ALEAGDATAVF

-100 GTEVPAFQQYTDGN
+100 GTEVPAFQQYTEGN

-162 LSSGGT
+162 LSGGGT

-179 ISSAKTFCLAVQPA
+179 ISSAKTFCLVLRPA
-193 VLEKGLSVDIYT
+193 YLEKGLSIDIYT
-205 TTGDRMNLVSF
+205 TEGTRMNLISF
-216 VDETLTAGTVYKF
+216 VGESLTAGSVYEF
-229 PATSFKANAHPV
+229 PATSFKANAHPL
-241 TVIADFTQLKAFAEK
+241 TVIADYAQLKAFAGR
-256 VAVGEK
+256 VAAGEK

-312 LTVEADITIASK
+312 LTVEADIKISSK
-324 DDIVGKESDY
+324 DDIVSEESVY
-334 WAGIL
+334 WAGII

-347 LVSNC
+347 LISNC
-352 VAKGSISYTQWG
+352 VAKGSLSYNQWG
-364 KELQVGAICGYA
+364 KELRAGAFCGYA
-376 VRGTVEHCV
+376 ARGSIEHCT
-385 NEAAITVTGDDGT
+385 NQASISVTGDGS
-398 AAVQAGGIV
+398 AAIQAGGIV
-407 GRVYASKDLV
+407 GRVYASGDQV
-417 HILNCRNEGTL
+417 TIIGCTNEGSL
-428 SLDGTLKS
+428 SLSGTLKTTE
-436 AEVGGIVG
+436 AGGIVG
-444 QFQPPAASA
+444 QFQPISTSI
-453 LSGCTFTGEISFES
+453 LSGCSFTGEISFES

-491 CSSEGTMTVN
+491 CSSAGTMTVS

-507 IRAGGILGNAQSY
+507 IRAGGILGQAQSY
-520 GEGSDIG
+520 GDGSDIG
-527 LSGCT
+527 LAGCT

-538 IDVPSHGTLN
+538 IHVPSHGTLN

>member
-1 MRKSFIIGISV
+1 MRKQLYILSV
-12 MLAFLACTKQTQQ
+12 LATALLSCTRQEQ
-25 PAVEELVLEV
+25 ASSGDFVLEV
-35 SMPETLTKTVLGPK
+35 SMPETVTKTVLGPK

-75 ALEAGATTAVF
+75 ALEAGAATAVF

-100 GTEVPAFQQYTDGN
+100 GTEVTAFQQYTEGN

-151 GISVSAIDGTP
+151 GISVSALDGTP
-162 LSSGGT
+162 LSSSGT
-168 VQLTMP
+168 VQLTIP

-179 ISSAKTFCLAVQPA
+179 IASAKTFCVALRPA
-193 VLEKGLSVDIYT
+193 YLEKGLSVDIYT

-216 VDETLTAGTVYKF
+216 VGETLRAGTVYEF
-229 PATSFKANAHPV
+229 PATTFKANAHPV
-241 TVIADFTQLKAFAEK
+241 TVIANYTQLKAFAAK
-256 VAVGEK
+256 VAAGEK
-262 YLQARMTAN
+262 YLHARMTAD
-271 IQADNTWTPLEGF
+271 IVADNTWMPLKGF

-312 LTVEADITIASK
+312 LTVDADIKISSK
-324 DDIVGKESDY
+324 DDIVGEESVF

-347 LVSNC
+347 LISNC
-352 VAKGSISYTQWG
+352 VAKGSLSYSQWG
-364 KELQVGAICGYA
+364 KELRAGAFCGYA
-376 VRGTVEHCV
+376 VRGAIEHCV
-385 NEAAITVTGDDGT
+385 NKAAITVTGDGT

-407 GRVYASKDLV
+407 GRVYASEELV

-444 QFQPPAASA
+444 QFQPSAASA
-453 LSGCTFTGEISFES
+453 LSGCSFTGEISFES

-491 CSSEGTMTVN
+491 CSSAGTMTVN

-507 IRAGGILGNAQSY
+507 IRSGGILGNAQSY
-520 GEGSDIG
+520 GDGSDIG
-527 LSGCT
+527 LAGCT
-532 FSGALT
+532 FSGTLT
-538 IDVPSHGTLN
+538 IHVPSHGTLN

-558 ATHTETGCVNSGT
+558 DTHTETGCVNSGT

>member
-1 MRKSFIIGISV
+1 MRKQLYILSV
-12 MLAFLACTKQTQQ
+12 LAMALLSCTRQEQ
-25 PAVEELVLEV
+25 ASSGDFVLEV
-35 SMPETLTKTVLGPK
+35 SMPETVTKTVLGPK

-100 GTEVPAFQQYTDGN
+100 GTEVPAFQQYTEGN

-162 LSSGGT
+162 LSGGGT

-179 ISSAKTFCLAVQPA
+179 ISSAKTFCLALRPA
-193 VLEKGLSVDIYT
+193 YLEKGLSVDIYT

-216 VDETLTAGTVYKF
+216 VGETLTAGSVYEFQETV
-229 PATSFKANAHPV
+229 FKANAHPV
-241 TVIADFTQLKAFAEK
+241 TVIANFTQLKAFAEK
-256 VAVGEK
+256 VAASEK
-262 YLQARMTAN
+262 FLQARMTAN

-312 LTVEADITIASK
+312 LTVEADIKISSK
-324 DDIVGKESDY
+324 DDIVGKDSVY
-334 WAGIL
+334 WAGII

-347 LVSNC
+347 LINNC
-352 VAKGSISYTQWG
+352 VAKGSLFYNQWG
-364 KELQVGAICGYA
+364 KELRAGAFCGYA
-376 VRGTVEHCV
+376 ARGSIEHCT
-385 NEAAITVTGDDGT
+385 NQASISVTGDGS

-407 GRVYASKDLV
+407 GRVYASGDQV
-417 HILNCRNEGTL
+417 NIIGCTNEGSL
-428 SLDGTLKS
+428 SLSGTLKTTE
-436 AEVGGIVG
+436 AGGIVG
-444 QFQPPAASA
+444 QFQPISTSI
-453 LSGCTFTGEISFES
+453 LSGCTFTGEINFES

-491 CSSEGTMTVN
+491 CSSAGTMTVN

-507 IRAGGILGNAQSY
+507 IRAGDILGNAQKYTGDNSV
-520 GEGSDIG
+520 SLTDC
-527 LSGCT
+527 S
-532 FSGALT
+532 FSGTLT
-538 IDVPSHGTLN
+538 IHVPSHGTLN